1 MSAKNNLK
9 GKVTVVGAG
18 FYGSTTALRL
28 AEYNIFDTVVLT
40 DIVEGK
46 PEGLALDM
54 NQSRSIEGFETKVVG
69 ATTTADG
76 AGYEATANSDVVVIT
91 AGLPRKPGMSR
102 MDLIGVNAGIVRG
115 VAENI
120 AKHSPNAVIIVVSNP
135 LDEMTALA
143 QLATGFAKNKVMGQ
157 AGMLDTARF
166 TNFVAEKLGV
176 AVGSVKTLTLGSHG
190 DTMVPVPSRCTVD
203 GKPLST
209 LLSEAEIAEL
219 VDRTRNG
226 GAEVVALLKTGS
238 AYYAPSAAAARM
250 AKAVIEDSGEV
261 MPVCAWVDGEYGIS
275 GVYLG
280 VEATIGKEGVR
291 KVVEG
296 SLTDSEVAALKEAA
310 EAVRTKQADVKD
322 L

>member
-1 MSAKNNLK
+1 MNGVAMG

-28 AEYNIFDTVVLT
+28 AEYDVFDTVVLT

-54 NQSRSIEGFETKVVG
+54 NQSRSIEGFETKIVG
-69 ATTTADG
+69 ATTTAEG

-143 QLATGFAKNKVMGQ
+143 QIATGFPKNRVMGQ

-176 AVGSVKTLTLGSHG
+176 KVGAVKTLTLGSHG

-203 GKPLST
+203 GKPLSE
-209 LLSEAEIAEL
+209 LLSPAEIADL

-250 AKAVIEDSGEV
+250 AKAVIEDSGAV

-280 VEATIGKEGVR
+280 VEAEIGRTGIK

-296 SLTDSEVAALKEAA
+296 TLTDSEVAALKEAA
-310 EAVRTKQADVKD
+310 EAVRAKQADVQT